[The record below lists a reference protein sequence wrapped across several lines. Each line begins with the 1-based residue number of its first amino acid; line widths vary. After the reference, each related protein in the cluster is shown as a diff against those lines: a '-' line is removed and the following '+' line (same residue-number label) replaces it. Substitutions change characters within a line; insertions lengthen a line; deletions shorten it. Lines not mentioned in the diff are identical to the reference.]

1 MEKIQMVDLQKQYLK
16 IKEDIDNAI
25 GEVLQSAKFIRGEFV
40 QKFEQQLAEYLGVKH
55 VIACANGT
63 DALQI
68 SLMALDLKPH
78 DEIICPSFSFISG
91 AEMAGLLNLR
101 PVFVDVDYNNF
112 NATVENIMQA
122 ISVKTKVIM
131 PVHLFGQG
139 VNMEEIMKLAE
150 QYHLTV
156 IEDNAQ
162 SLGANYYFLDGKK
175 KKLGTIGDIGCTS
188 FFPTKNLGCY
198 GDGGA
203 IFTDNDKLAEK
214 IRLISNHGMKEKYKN
229 EVIGINSRL
238 DGIQAAVLSEKLK
251 HIDDYIKARQDAA
264 EFYCAGLQ
272 SLSKHILLPEKV
284 EYSDHT
290 FHQFTIKVLD
300 GKRDELRAYL
310 AEKQIPTAVYY
321 PYPLHSQEAFVQIE
335 RQGNAMDVTEKLC
348 TEVLSLPMHT
358 ELSIEQQ
365 IYIVEAI
372 KEFFK

>member
-1 MEKIQMVDLQKQYLK
+1 MVDLQKQYLN

-40 QKFEQQLAEYLGVKH
+40 QKFEQQLAEYMGVKH
-55 VIACANGT
+55 VITCANGT

-112 NATVENIMQA
+112 NATIENIIQA

-150 QYHLTV
+150 QYHLIV

-162 SLGANYYFLDGKK
+162 SLGANYYFSDGKK

-214 IRLISNHGMKEKYKN
+214 LRLISNHGMKEKYRN
-229 EVIGINSRL
+229 ETIGINSRL
-238 DGIQAAVLSEKLK
+238 DGIQAAILGEKLK

-264 EFYCAGLQ
+264 EFYSAGLQ
-272 SLSKHILLPEKV
+272 SLSDHILLPEKV

-290 FHQFTIKVLD
+290 FHQFTVRVLN
-300 GKRDELRAYL
+300 GKRDELKAYL
-310 AEKQIPTAVYY
+310 AEKQIPTAIYY

-335 RQGNAMDVTEKLC
+335 RQGNAMDITERLC
-348 TEVLSLPMHT
+348 SEVLSLPMHT
-358 ELSIEQQ
+358 ELSIEPQ

>member
-1 MEKIQMVDLQKQYLK
+1 MVDLQKQYLD

-40 QKFEQQLAEYLGVKH
+40 QKFEQQLVEYLGVKH

-162 SLGANYYFLDGKK
+162 SLGANYYFSDGKK

-203 IFTDNDKLAEK
+203 IFTDNDKLADK
-214 IRLISNHGMKEKYKN
+214 IRLISNHGMKEKYRN
-229 EVIGINSRL
+229 ETIGINSRL

-264 EFYCAGLQ
+264 EFYCSGLQ

-321 PYPLHSQEAFVQIE
+321 PYPLHSQEAFVKIE
-335 RQGNAMDVTEKLC
+335 RQANAMDVTEKLC

-365 IYIVEAI
+365 IYIVETI